1 MCPHLSRC
9 LPTRTKLSFTPSHR
23 FSTPPL
29 PPPSPSNTHDA
40 HSNEQH
46 HARRALLAA
55 TRARATQRALGG
67 SAAAA
72 ATTTTHNDNDNDS
85 RLAGP
90 AFTEVAFT
98 TALDGSVA
106 AAAAAAP
113 RAETAPEEAA
123 LTTALETGEDRASGP
138 NCGRWCSGPTCGWRG
153 CRLGKCHRKS
163 CKVCPVGK
171 TQTVQ
176 NPVVRMCVCACVNF
190 CVCVFAPTQSQSG
203 HNEEERGRRGG
214 AK

>member
-1 MCPHLSRC
+1 MCSISESVIRRRYCRLRRRRYSNPPICVQDSSVEAELLTGCPSELSS
-9 LPTRTKLSFTPSHR
+9 PASF
-23 FSTPPL
+23 
-29 PPPSPSNTHDA
+29 DA
-40 HSNEQH
+40 LIEESESVDEGPAPETLDDNEPH
-46 HARRALLAA
+46 HARRTLLATTRDSA
-55 TRARATQRALGG
+55 TLRDLG
-67 SAAAA
+67 
-72 ATTTTHNDNDNDS
+72 
-85 RLAGP
+85 
-90 AFTEVAFT
+90 
-98 TALDGSVA
+98 GSVA

-138 NCGRWCSGPTCGWRG
+138 NCGRWCSRPTCGWRG
-153 CRLGKCHRKS
+153 CRGRRCRWIS